1 MTDST
6 VNYPI
11 GADSTDENQYFR
23 LDGTT
28 PTFDFTSFLENVK
41 DETNYC
47 ELNF

>member
-1 MTDST
+1 MIDST

-11 GADSTDENQYFR
+11 GVDSTEENQYFR

-28 PTFDFTSFLENVK
+28 PTFDFSSFVENVE
-41 DETNYC
+41 DETYEC